1 MNPVIIKVIIVSL
14 IVLGGAA
21 SGYEAYTNLAYAS
34 GPSMAQFVPA
44 NSTFVVQI
52 HNTSSNYIAF
62 GANNSIGI
70 LASISETQFF
80 QSLNSTSNFT
90 KTNSSSEYQILSVG
104 SYHRFQIFAIELNQ
118 SFLLSKFSSLYMF
131 NQSYNFAGFSVM
143 NNSSVMNLTGN
154 IEVYLS
160 PVGNNFILLGGM
172 GGVYAGIFSE
182 YSNTYINYNRFIDP
196 SANISIYYHQ
206 SNKVFNILTANVTV
220 ADGNLTVNSHV
231 NFTSVTYETFF
242 LQVVVSAMK
251 NVSTSLNYSIDNTMV
266 TFNAVIPLSSM
277 NSISN
282 LTKSEVG

>member
-118 SFLLSKFSSLYMF
+118 SFLLSKFSSLY
-131 NQSYNFAGFSVM
+131 
-143 NNSSVMNLTGN
+143 
-154 IEVYLS
+154 
-160 PVGNNFILLGGM
+160 
-172 GGVYAGIFSE
+172 
-182 YSNTYINYNRFIDP
+182 
-196 SANISIYYHQ
+196 
-206 SNKVFNILTANVTV
+206 VFNHGQILS
-220 ADGNLTVNSHV
+220 L
-231 NFTSVTYETFF
+231 Y
-242 LQVVVSAMK
+242 VVVGL
-251 NVSTSLNYSIDNTMV
+251 NSLNFDSVFDQ
-266 TFNAVIPLSSM
+266 
-277 NSISN
+277 
-282 LTKSEVG
+282 